1 MKTQDIYRQPGHLLR
16 RAHQWAT
23 AAFMIET
30 RTIDTTPVQYS
41 ALIVIKDFPGIDATR
56 VSELIFYDRTTIGHV
71 IGRLET
77 KGLVIREPGNGD
89 KRTKQIFITP
99 AGEEALRKVTTVLP
113 EISDRILGTLSK
125 SDQETLLRI
134 LTRLLASTAGE
145 GPDAD
150 RVRAKIGENA

>member
-1 MKTQDIYRQPGHLLR
+1 MKTKDIYRQPGHLLR

-23 AAFMIET
+23 AAFMIEA
-30 RTIDTTPVQYS
+30 RAIDTTPVQYS

-77 KGLVIREPGNGD
+77 KGLVTREPGNGD
-89 KRTKQIFITP
+89 KRTKQIFITS
-99 AGEEALRKVTTVLP
+99 AGEEAIRKMSTVLP
-113 EISDRILGTLSK
+113 QISERILGTLSK

-134 LTRLLASTAGE
+134 LSKLAASSSGQE
-145 GPDAD
+145 PDAD
-150 RVRAKIGENA
+150 LVRAKIGENA